1 MTTPLPTSPLPHP
14 PPSREFLAAIPR
26 DFARRHLILS
36 AGRSDSTEQ
45 LLVTDR
51 TPAAAI
57 WNTRTALR
65 VPATRC
71 TRVSA
76 SALAA
81 LIDHAYA
88 NPAHDAVAALTLD
101 APQTD
106 PQHEIDA
113 ILQNSDILSTTGKAP
128 AVRLVDLLLF
138 QAVQHRASDVHLQP
152 LSDRLLIRYRLD
164 GVLHT
169 VRELPT
175 SAAPAITSRIKVIS
189 GLDVA
194 EQRAPQDGRTTVT
207 LESRRVDLRVSTLPT
222 TYGERVV
229 IRLLDSANSPHELSF
244 AALGMP
250 LPIDESFRTQ
260 IARDSGIILV
270 SGPTGSG
277 KSTTLYAALAQLS
290 RSTADPSR
298 GCEFNIMTIED
309 PVEYDLATAGFAISQ
324 TQLNPKR
331 GVTFASGLRH
341 ILRQD
346 PDVIMIGEIR
356 DEETARIAVQASL
369 TGHLVLS
376 TLHTADAPSAVARL
390 LDLAVEP
397 YLVSTSLTAVLAQ
410 RLVRTLHQPCRGN
423 GCDQCLSTGFL
434 GRTGLFELLLITD
447 HLRELIA
454 SRSPAPV
461 IAHAAAAAGM
471 RTLAQAGADLIASGA
486 TTPREVDRVLSGV
499 EVPA

>member
-1 MTTPLPTSPLPHP
+1 
-14 PPSREFLAAIPR
+14 
-26 DFARRHLILS
+26 
-36 AGRSDSTEQ
+36 
-45 LLVTDR
+45 
-51 TPAAAI
+51 
-57 WNTRTALR
+57 
-65 VPATRC
+65 
-71 TRVSA
+71 
-76 SALAA
+76 
-81 LIDHAYA
+81 
-88 NPAHDAVAALTLD
+88 
-101 APQTD
+101 
-106 PQHEIDA
+106 
-113 ILQNSDILSTTGKAP
+113 
-128 AVRLVDLLLF
+128 
-138 QAVQHRASDVHLQP
+138 
-152 LSDRLLIRYRLD
+152 
-164 GVLHT
+164 
-169 VRELPT
+169 
-175 SAAPAITSRIKVIS
+175 
-189 GLDVA
+189 
-194 EQRAPQDGRTTVT
+194 
-207 LESRRVDLRVSTLPT
+207 
-222 TYGERVV
+222 
-229 IRLLDSANSPHELSF
+229 
-244 AALGMP
+244 MP